1 MPDFRLVA
9 PFEPTGDQPA
19 AIDRLVDGL
28 GRGLKH
34 QTLLGATGTG
44 KTFTIART
52 IEAHNKP
59 TLVLAH
65 NKTLAAQLYA
75 EFREFFPDNAVEYFV
90 SYFDYYQPEAYLPRS
105 DTYIEKDSSR
115 NDEIDR
121 LRHAATHA
129 LFERRDVIIVASVS
143 CIYGLGAPVD
153 YGATVVRLRQGGSYR
168 RDTVLRQL
176 VDLQYQRNDQS
187 LTRARFRVRG
197 DTLEFQPASE
207 EIVVRVEFFGDEVER
222 ITEVDPLTG
231 ELLTERKEVNVYPA
245 SHYVTPADKMK
256 AAVVDIEAEMEERVG
271 QLEHEGRVL
280 EAARLRQRTTFDLEM
295 MRELGFCTGIENYS
309 RHLSRRE
316 AGSRPWTLLDYFPP
330 DWLLVVDESH
340 MTIPQVVGMYKN
352 DRTRKEILVDFGFRL
367 PSALD
372 NRPLTFE
379 EFEGHLNQVV
389 HMSATP
395 GPYELERSERI
406 AEQLIRP
413 TGIVDPQIDVRP
425 TDGQIDDLM
434 EEIRQRVEGG
444 GRALVTTLTKKMAED
459 LADYLKELGVKV
471 QYLHSE
477 VDTLERVAILRDLR
491 LGVYDVL
498 VGINLLREG
507 IDLPEVTLVAI
518 LDADKEGFLRSS
530 WSLIQMIGRA
540 ARNVGGKVVMYAD
553 TTTESMA
560 AAIEETNRRRG
571 IQEAYNREHGIQ
583 PTTIVKEI
591 HDLNERLRAVAET
604 TVVYT
609 SEREELAN
617 RALTMENTAAIEKL
631 LGRMETEM
639 RAAAKE
645 LDFERAAALRDEI
658 QNIRLR
664 VLEQDQSVIVGRAAE
679 RAAAGRG
686 AGLVGA
692 ADRKRSARADE
703 AAAAHQAFEVTSV
716 TVLPA
721 EEEPAATLDGDPHGH
736 DDEDD
741 AHDGATD
748 LNTASDWLPGIRD
761 EHDDQGR
768 GAAWRDRPAWDRTV
782 TPNIRRRTGVRP
794 SRRRR

>member
-1 MPDFRLVA
+1 MPDFKLVS

-19 AIDRLVDGL
+19 AIESLVKGL
-28 GRGLKH
+28 DEGLQH
-34 QTLLGATGTG
+34 QVLLGATGTG
-44 KTFTIART
+44 KTATAAWAIAQAKR
-52 IEAHNKP
+52 P

-75 EFREFFPDNAVEYFV
+75 EFREFFPENAVEYFV

-153 YGATVVRLRQGGSYR
+153 YGATVLRLKVGGQYR
-168 RDTVLRQL
+168 RDAVLRHL
-176 VDLQYQRNDQS
+176 VDLQYQRNDTA

-197 DTLEFQPASE
+197 DTLELQPASE
-207 EIVVRVEFFGDEVER
+207 ETLVRVEFFGDVVER
-222 ITEVDPLTG
+222 ITELDPLTG
-231 ELLTERKEVNVYPA
+231 ELLAERKEANVYPA
-245 SHYVTPADKMK
+245 SHYVTPADKLRE
-256 AAVVDIEAEMEERVG
+256 AIVDIEAEMEERVG
-271 QLEHEGRVL
+271 QLETEGRAL
-280 EAARLRQRTTFDLEM
+280 EGARLRQRTTFDLEM
-295 MRELGFCTGIENYS
+295 MRELGYCTGIENYS

-330 DWLLVVDESH
+330 DWLLIVDESH

-389 HMSATP
+389 YMSATP
-395 GPYELERSERI
+395 GPYELERSKRVVQ
-406 AEQLIRP
+406 QLIRP
-413 TGIVDPQIDVRP
+413 TGIVDPLISVRP
-425 TDGQIDDLM
+425 TENQIDDLL
-434 EEIRQRVEGG
+434 EEIKGRVERGE
-444 GRALVTTLTKKMAED
+444 RALVTTLTKKMAED

-491 LGVYDVL
+491 LGVFDVL

-518 LDADKEGFLRSS
+518 LDADKEGFLRSA

-540 ARNVGGKVVMYAD
+540 ARNTGGEVVMYAD
-553 TTTESMA
+553 TVTESMK
-560 AAIEETNRRRG
+560 AAIEETDRRRAY
-571 IQEAYNREHGIQ
+571 QAAYNEERGIE
-583 PTTIVKEI
+583 PKTIVKGI
-591 HDLNERLRAVAET
+591 RDLNERLRVVAES
-604 TVVYT
+604 TVVYA
-609 SEREELAN
+609 SEREGEFTETD
-617 RALTMENTAAIEKL
+617 RARVEAVVA
-631 LGRMETEM
+631 RMEAEM
-639 RAAAKE
+639 KAAAKQLE
-645 LDFERAAALRDEI
+645 FERAAALRDEI
-658 QNIRLR
+658 QQIRLR
-664 VLEQDQSVIVGRAAE
+664 VLEQDASITVGRAAE
-679 RAAAGRG
+679 RAARSTRDGTG
-686 AGLVGA
+686 GLTDA
-692 ADRKRSARADE
+692 ADRARGRRGT
-703 AAAAHQAFEVTSV
+703 AAAIAEAPVMEVTAV

-721 EEEPAATLDGDPHGH
+721 DEEPADTLDGVPGD
-736 DDEDD
+736 DAVDEDTI
-741 AHDGATD
+741 AA
-748 LNTASDWLPGIRD
+748 WLPGIRD
-761 EHDDQGR
+761 EHEDDAGWQAR
-768 GAAWRDRPAWDRTV
+768 WLDRPTWDRTV
-782 TPNIRRRTGVRP
+782 TPNIRRRTGQRP
-794 SRRRR
+794 TRRR

>member
-1 MPDFRLVA
+1 MPDFRFVA
-9 PFEPTGDQPA
+9 PFQPTGDQPQ

-28 GRGLKH
+28 QRGLRH

-44 KTFTIART
+44 KTATLAWT
-52 IEAHNKP
+52 IEKYQKP

-65 NKTLAAQLYA
+65 NKTLAAQLYS

-168 RDTVLRQL
+168 RDAVLRQL
-176 VDLQYQRNDQS
+176 VDLQYQRNDQA

-207 EIVVRVEFFGDEVER
+207 DHLVRVEFFGDEVER
-222 ITEVDPLTG
+222 ITELDPLTG
-231 ELLTERKEVNVYPA
+231 ELLAERKEVNVYPA

-256 AAVVDIEAEMEERVG
+256 EAIVDIEAEMEERVG
-271 QLEHEGRVL
+271 QLETEGRIL

-295 MRELGFCTGIENYS
+295 MRELGFCSGIENYS

-389 HMSATP
+389 YMSATP
-395 GPYELERSERI
+395 GPYELERSERV

-413 TGIVDPQIDVRP
+413 TGIVDPTIDVRQ
-425 TDGQIDDLM
+425 TDGQIDDLL
-434 EEIRQRVEGG
+434 EEIRLRVERGE
-444 GRALVTTLTKKMAED
+444 RALVTTLTKKMAED

-491 LGVYDVL
+491 LGVFDVL

-540 ARNVGGKVVMYAD
+540 ARNIGGKVVMYAD
-553 TTTESMA
+553 HTTESMA

-571 IQEAYNREHGIQ
+571 IQEAYNEERGIE
-583 PTTIVKEI
+583 PTTIVKGI
-591 HDLNERLRAVAET
+591 HDLNERLRVVAEST
-604 TVVYT
+604 PMYT
-609 SEREELAN
+609 SEREEMVG
-617 RALTMENTAAIEKL
+617 RALTLENTAAIEKL
-631 LGRMETEM
+631 VARMEAEM
-639 RAAAKE
+639 RGAAKE
-645 LDFERAAALRDEI
+645 LEFERAAALRDEI
-658 QNIRLR
+658 QQIRLR

-679 RAAAGRG
+679 RAARG
-686 AGLVGA
+686 GGLVDA
-692 ADRKRSARADE
+692 ADRKRTAVAVE
-703 AAAAHQAFEVTSV
+703 AAASGPAFEVTSV

-721 EEEPAATLDGDPHGH
+721 DEEPAANLDGVPGI
-736 DDEDD
+736 DE
-741 AHDGATD
+741 
-748 LNTASDWLPGIRD
+748 NTAADWLPGIRD
-761 EHDDQGR
+761 EHDDDGGWQAR
-768 GAAWRDRPAWDRTV
+768 WLDRPTWDRTV
-782 TPNIRRRTGVRP
+782 TPNVLKRTGSRP
-794 SRRRR
+794 NRRRR

>member
-1 MPDFRLVA
+1 MPDFKLVS

-19 AIDRLVDGL
+19 AIESLVKGL
-28 GRGLKH
+28 EQGLQH
-34 QTLLGATGTG
+34 QVLLGATGTG
-44 KTFTIART
+44 KTATAAWAIAQAKR
-52 IEAHNKP
+52 P

-75 EFREFFPDNAVEYFV
+75 EFREFFPENAVEYFV

-153 YGATVVRLRQGGSYR
+153 YGATVLRLKVGGQYR
-168 RDTVLRQL
+168 RDAVLRHL
-176 VDLQYQRNDQS
+176 VDLQYQRNDTA

-197 DTLEFQPASE
+197 DTLELQPASE
-207 EIVVRVEFFGDEVER
+207 ETLVRVEFLGDVVER
-222 ITEVDPLTG
+222 ITELDPLTG
-231 ELLTERKEVNVYPA
+231 ELLAERKEANVYPA
-245 SHYVTPADKMK
+245 SHYVTPADKLRE
-256 AAVVDIEAEMEERVG
+256 AIVDIEAEMEERVG
-271 QLEHEGRVL
+271 QLETEGRAL
-280 EAARLRQRTTFDLEM
+280 EGARLRQRTTFDLEM
-295 MRELGFCTGIENYS
+295 MRELGYCTGIENYS

-330 DWLLVVDESH
+330 DWLLIVDESH

-389 HMSATP
+389 YMSATP
-395 GPYELERSERI
+395 GPYELERSKRVVQ
-406 AEQLIRP
+406 QLIRP
-413 TGIVDPQIDVRP
+413 TGIVDPLISVRP
-425 TDGQIDDLM
+425 TENQIDDLL
-434 EEIRQRVEGG
+434 EEIKGRVERGE
-444 GRALVTTLTKKMAED
+444 RALVTTLTKKMAED

-491 LGVYDVL
+491 LGVFDVL

-518 LDADKEGFLRSS
+518 LDADKEGFLRSA

-540 ARNVGGKVVMYAD
+540 ARNTGGEVVMYAD
-553 TTTESMA
+553 TVTESMK
-560 AAIEETNRRRG
+560 AAIEETDRRRAY
-571 IQEAYNREHGIQ
+571 QAAYNKERGIE
-583 PTTIVKEI
+583 PKTIVKGI
-591 HDLNERLRAVAET
+591 RDLNERLRVVAES
-604 TVVYT
+604 TVVYA
-609 SEREELAN
+609 SEREGGFTETD
-617 RALTMENTAAIEKL
+617 RARVEAVVA
-631 LGRMETEM
+631 RMEAEM
-639 RAAAKE
+639 KAAAKQLE
-645 LDFERAAALRDEI
+645 FERAAALRDEI
-658 QNIRLR
+658 QQIRLR
-664 VLEQDQSVIVGRAAE
+664 VLEQDASITVGRAAE
-679 RAAAGRG
+679 RAARSTRDGTG
-686 AGLVGA
+686 GLTDA
-692 ADRKRSARADE
+692 ADRARGRRGTATAIAE
-703 AAAAHQAFEVTSV
+703 APVMEVTAV

-721 EEEPAATLDGDPHGH
+721 DEEPADTLDGVPGD
-736 DDEDD
+736 DAVDEDTI
-741 AHDGATD
+741 AA
-748 LNTASDWLPGIRD
+748 WLPGIRD
-761 EHDDQGR
+761 EHDDDAGWQAR
-768 GAAWRDRPAWDRTV
+768 WLDRPTWDRTV
-782 TPNIRRRTGVRP
+782 TPNIRRRTGQRP
-794 SRRRR
+794 TRRR

>member
-9 PFEPTGDQPA
+9 PFEPTGDQPK
-19 AIDRLVDGL
+19 AIEQLVDGL
-28 GRGLKH
+28 RKGLKH

-44 KTFTIART
+44 KTFTIAKA
-52 IEAHNKP
+52 IEAHQKP

-153 YGATVVRLRQGGSYR
+153 YGATVLRLRQGGSYR
-168 RDTVLRQL
+168 RDAVLRHL
-176 VDLQYQRNDQS
+176 VDLQYQRNDQA
-187 LTRARFRVRG
+187 LQRARFRVRG

-207 EIVVRVEFFGDEVER
+207 ETLVRIEFFGDEVER
-222 ITEVDPLTG
+222 ITELDPLTG
-231 ELLTERKEVNVYPA
+231 ELLAERKEVNVYPA
-245 SHYVTPADKMK
+245 SHYVTPQDKLK
-256 AAVVDIEAEMEERVG
+256 LAIVDIEAEMEERVA
-271 QLEHEGRVL
+271 EMEAEGRIL
-280 EAARLRQRTTFDLEM
+280 EAARLRQRTPFDLEM

-389 HMSATP
+389 YVSATP
-395 GPYELERSERI
+395 GPYELERSEQVV
-406 AEQLIRP
+406 EQLIRP
-413 TGIVDPQIDVRP
+413 TGIVDPPISVRP
-425 TDGQIDDLM
+425 TEGQIDDLL
-434 EEIRQRVEGG
+434 EEVRKRVERGE
-444 GRALVTTLTKKMAED
+444 RALVTTLTKRMAED
-459 LADYLKELGVKV
+459 LADYLRELGVKV

-491 LGVYDVL
+491 MGVYDVL

-507 IDLPEVTLVAI
+507 LDLPEVTLVAI
-518 LDADKEGFLRSS
+518 LDADKEGFLRSA

-540 ARNVGGKVVMYAD
+540 ARNVGGEVVMYAD
-553 TTTESMA
+553 TVTESMK
-560 AAIEETNRRRG
+560 AAIEETDRRRRA
-571 IQEAYNREHGIQ
+571 QQAYNQEKGIE
-583 PTTIVKEI
+583 PTTIVKGI
-591 HDLNERLRAVAET
+591 HDINDRLRAVAEST
-604 TVVYT
+604 IVYS
-609 SEREELAN
+609 SERRAQELAEAD
-617 RALTMENTAAIEKL
+617 RAEVERLVAKMEA
-631 LGRMETEM
+631 EM

-645 LDFERAAALRDEI
+645 LEFERAAALRDEI
-658 QNIRLR
+658 QQIRLR
-664 VLEQDQSVIVGRAAE
+664 VLEQDESVVVGRAAE
-679 RAAAGRG
+679 RAARERAG
-686 AGLVGA
+686 GLTGA
-692 ADRKRSARADE
+692 ADRRRAE
-703 AAAAHQAFEVTSV
+703 RAAAAAGPAMEVTSV
-716 TVLPA
+716 AVLEAEDLPA
-721 EEEPAATLDGDPHGH
+721 ETLDVEPEGVVAG
-736 DDEDD
+736 
-741 AHDGATD
+741 
-748 LNTASDWLPGIRD
+748 TASDWLPGIRD
-761 EHDDQGR
+761 EHDDETGWQAR
-768 GAAWRDRPAWDRTV
+768 WLDRPTWDRTV
-782 TPNIRRRTGVRP
+782 TPNVRRRTGQRP
-794 SRRRR
+794 GRRGPRRGY

>member
-9 PFEPTGDQPA
+9 PFEPTGDQPK
-19 AIDRLVDGL
+19 AIDQLVDGL
-28 GRGLKH
+28 AKGLKH
-34 QTLLGATGTG
+34 QTLLGVTGSG
-44 KTFTIART
+44 KTFTLSKV
-52 IEAHNKP
+52 IEAHKKP

-176 VDLQYQRNDQS
+176 VDLQYQRNDQA
-187 LTRARFRVRG
+187 LQRARFRVRG

-207 EIVVRVEFFGDEVER
+207 ETVVRVEFFGEEVER

-231 ELLTERKEVNVYPA
+231 ELLAVRKEVNVYPA

-256 AAVVDIEAEMEERVG
+256 LAIVSIEEEMEER
-271 QLEHEGRVL
+271 LAEMEAEGRVL

-309 RHLSRRE
+309 RHLSQRE
-316 AGSRPWTLLDYFPP
+316 PGSRPWTLLDYFPP

-395 GPYELERSERI
+395 GPYEHERSQRVV
-406 AEQLIRP
+406 EQLIRP
-413 TGIVDPQIDVRP
+413 TGVVDPEIEVRG
-425 TDGQIDDLM
+425 TEGQIDDLM
-434 EEIRQRVEGG
+434 EEVRLRVERGE
-444 GRALVTTLTKKMAED
+444 RSLVTTLTKKMAED
-459 LADYLKELGVKV
+459 LTDYLRELGVKV

-491 LGVYDVL
+491 LGVFDVL

-540 ARNVGGKVVMYAD
+540 ARNTGGRVVMYAD
-553 TTTESMA
+553 RTTESMA
-560 AAIEETNRRRG
+560 AAIDETNRRRA
-571 IQEAYNREHGIQ
+571 IQVAYNTAHGIE
-583 PTTIVKEI
+583 PRTIVKEI
-591 HDLNERLRAVAET
+591 HDLNERLRTVAES
-604 TVVYT
+604 TVVYS
-609 SEREELAN
+609 SERQDLAG
-617 RALTMENTAAIEKL
+617 RALSMENTKAIEKL
-631 LGRMETEM
+631 VARMETEM

-645 LDFERAAALRDEI
+645 LDFERAAALRDEV

-664 VLEQDQSVIVGRAAE
+664 VLEQDASLIVGRAAE
-679 RAAAGRG
+679 RAAASRGSGLAGAAERKRG
-686 AGLVGA
+686 A
-692 ADRKRSARADE
+692 RREE
-703 AAAAHQAFEVTSV
+703 ALGEGQAFEVTSV

-721 EEEPAATLDGDPHGH
+721 EDEPAATLDADPHGH
-736 DDEDD
+736 DGG
-741 AHDGATD
+741 ADGTD
-748 LNTASDWLPGIRD
+748 MNTASDWLPGIRD
-761 EHDDQGR
+761 EHEDTGR
-768 GAAWRDRPAWDRTV
+768 TAAWRDRPTWDRTV
-782 TPNIRRRTGVRP
+782 TPNIRSRTGTRP
-794 SRRRR
+794 GRRRR

>member
-1 MPDFRLVA
+1 MPDFKLVA
-9 PFEPTGDQPA
+9 PFEPTGDQPQ
-19 AIDRLVDGL
+19 AIEKLVDGL
-28 GRGLKH
+28 GKGLKH

-52 IEAHNKP
+52 IEQHQKP

-75 EFREFFPDNAVEYFV
+75 EFREFFPENAVEYFV

-176 VDLQYQRNDQS
+176 VDLQYQRNDQALS
-187 LTRARFRVRG
+187 RARFRVRG

-207 EIVVRVEFFGDEVER
+207 ETLVRVEFFGDEVER

-231 ELLTERKEVNVYPA
+231 ELLHERKEVNVYPA

-256 AAVVDIEAEMEERVG
+256 AAIVDIELEMEERVG
-271 QLEHEGRVL
+271 ELEAEGRIL

-309 RHLSRRE
+309 RHLSRRD

-395 GPYELERSERI
+395 GPYEHERSQRVV
-406 AEQLIRP
+406 EQLIRP
-413 TGIVDPQIDVRP
+413 TGVVDPIIDVRP

-434 EEIRQRVEGG
+434 EEIRQRVERGE
-444 GRALVTTLTKKMAED
+444 RALVTTLTKKMAED
-459 LADYLKELGVKV
+459 LADYLRELGVKV

-491 LGVYDVL
+491 LGVFDVL

-540 ARNVGGKVVMYAD
+540 ARNIGGRVVMYAD
-553 TTTESMA
+553 RTTESMA

-571 IQEAYNREHGIQ
+571 VQEAYNTEHGIE

-591 HDLNERLRAVAET
+591 HDLNERLRYVAEST
-604 TVVYT
+604 PMYT
-609 SEREELAN
+609 SEREELAG
-617 RALTMENTAAIEKL
+617 RALTLDNTAAIEKL
-631 LGRMETEM
+631 VARMETEM

-664 VLEQDQSVIVGRAAE
+664 VLEQDASIVVGRAAE
-679 RAAAGRG
+679 RAAATRS

-692 ADRKRSARADE
+692 ADRKRSARASE
-703 AAAAHQAFEVTSV
+703 ALAEAPAFEVTSV

-721 EEEPAATLDGDPHGH
+721 EEEPSETLDENPFGDGQ
-736 DDEDD
+736 
-741 AHDGATD
+741 TD
-748 LNTASDWLPGIRD
+748 PNTASDWLPGIRD
-761 EHDDQGR
+761 EHEDSGR
-768 GAAWRDRPAWDRTV
+768 GAAWRDRPTWDRSV
-782 TPNIRRRTGVRP
+782 TPNVRRRTGTRP
-794 SRRRR
+794 PRRRR

>member
-1 MPDFRLVA
+1 MPDFDLVA
-9 PFEPTGDQPA
+9 PFEPTGDQPD
-19 AIDRLVDGL
+19 AIDKLADGVA
-28 GRGLKH
+28 RGLRH

-44 KTFTIART
+44 KTFTLASVIAKANR
-52 IEAHNKP
+52 P

-75 EFREFFPDNAVEYFV
+75 EFREFFPNNAVEYFV

-153 YGATVVRLRQGGSYR
+153 YGATVLKLRVGGKYR
-168 RDTVLRQL
+168 RDAVLRHL
-176 VDLQYQRNDQS
+176 VDLQYQRNDQAMS
-187 LTRARFRVRG
+187 RARFRVRG
-197 DTLEFQPASE
+197 DTLELQPASE
-207 EIVVRVEFFGDEVER
+207 DRLVRVEFFGDEVER
-222 ITEVDPLTG
+222 ITELDPLTG
-231 ELLTERKEVNVYPA
+231 ELLAERKEANVYPA
-245 SHYVTPADKMK
+245 SHYVTPQDKLRE
-256 AAVVDIEAEMEERVG
+256 AIRDIDLEMEDRVG
-271 QLEHEGRVL
+271 ELETEGRVL

-295 MRELGFCTGIENYS
+295 MRELGYCTGIENYS

-379 EFEGHLNQVV
+379 EFETSV
-389 HMSATP
+389 HQAVYMSATP

-406 AEQLIRP
+406 VQQLIRP
-413 TGIVDPQIDVRP
+413 TGVVDPHIRVRP
-425 TDGQIDDLM
+425 TEGQIDDLL
-434 EEIRQRVEGG
+434 EEIRQRVERGE
-444 GRALVTTLTKKMAED
+444 RALVTTLTKKMAED
-459 LADYLKELGVKV
+459 LTDYLKELGVKV

-518 LDADKEGFLRSS
+518 LDADKEGFLRSA

-540 ARNVGGKVVMYAD
+540 ARNIGGEVVMYAD
-553 TTTESMA
+553 RMTESMQV
-560 AAIEETNRRRG
+560 AIEETNRRRA
-571 IQEAYNREHGIQ
+571 IQEAYNTERGIE

-591 HDLNERLRAVAET
+591 HDLNMRLHSVAES
-604 TVVYT
+604 TVVYA
-609 SEREELAN
+609 SERGGELSDADK
-617 RALTMENTAAIEKL
+617 AKVEAHIA
-631 LGRMETEM
+631 RMEAEM
-639 RAAAKE
+639 KAAAKE
-645 LDFERAAALRDEI
+645 LEFERAAALRDEV
-658 QNIRLR
+658 QQIRLR
-664 VLEQDQSVIVGRAAE
+664 VLEQDASIIIGRAAE
-679 RAAAGRG
+679 RAASGG
-686 AGLVGA
+686 GLQGA
-692 ADRKRSARADE
+692 AERARGRRRDSAAVEDVGM
-703 AAAAHQAFEVTSV
+703 QVMSV

-721 EEEPAATLDGDPHGH
+721 DEEPAATLDGEPGGS
-736 DDEDD
+736 
-741 AHDGATD
+741 DG
-748 LNTASDWLPGIRD
+748 TASDWLPGIRD
-761 EHDDQGR
+761 EHED
-768 GAAWRDRPAWDRTV
+768 PAGWQSRLLDKPTWDRTV
-782 TPNIRRRTGVRP
+782 TPNVIKRTGTRAPRP
-794 SRRRR
+794 GRRRR

>member
-1 MPDFRLVA
+1 MPDFKLVS

-19 AIDRLVDGL
+19 AIESLVKGL
-28 GRGLKH
+28 EQGLQH
-34 QTLLGATGTG
+34 QVLLGATGTG
-44 KTFTIART
+44 KTATAAWAIAQAKR
-52 IEAHNKP
+52 P

-75 EFREFFPDNAVEYFV
+75 EFREFFPENAVEYFV

-153 YGATVVRLRQGGSYR
+153 YGATVLRLKVGGQYR
-168 RDTVLRQL
+168 RDAVLRHL
-176 VDLQYQRNDQS
+176 VDLQYQRNDTA

-197 DTLEFQPASE
+197 DTLELQPASE
-207 EIVVRVEFFGDEVER
+207 ETLVRVEFFGDVVER
-222 ITEVDPLTG
+222 ITELDPLTG
-231 ELLTERKEVNVYPA
+231 ELLAERKEANVYPA
-245 SHYVTPADKMK
+245 SHYVTPADKLRE
-256 AAVVDIEAEMEERVG
+256 AIVDIEAEMEERVG
-271 QLEHEGRVL
+271 QLETEGRAL
-280 EAARLRQRTTFDLEM
+280 EGARLRQRTTFDLEM
-295 MRELGFCTGIENYS
+295 MRELGYCTGIENYS

-330 DWLLVVDESH
+330 DWLLIVDESH

-389 HMSATP
+389 YMSATP
-395 GPYELERSERI
+395 GPYELERSKRVVQ
-406 AEQLIRP
+406 QLIRP
-413 TGIVDPQIDVRP
+413 TGIVDPLISVRP
-425 TDGQIDDLM
+425 TENQIDDLL
-434 EEIRQRVEGG
+434 EEIKGRVERGE
-444 GRALVTTLTKKMAED
+444 RALVTTLTKKMAED

-491 LGVYDVL
+491 LGVFDVL

-518 LDADKEGFLRSS
+518 LDADKEGFLRSA

-540 ARNVGGKVVMYAD
+540 ARNTGGEVVMYAD
-553 TTTESMA
+553 TVTESMK
-560 AAIEETNRRRG
+560 AAIEETDRRRAY
-571 IQEAYNREHGIQ
+571 QAAYNKERGIE
-583 PTTIVKEI
+583 PKTIVKGI
-591 HDLNERLRAVAET
+591 RDLNERLRVVAES
-604 TVVYT
+604 TVVYA
-609 SEREELAN
+609 SEREGEFTETD
-617 RALTMENTAAIEKL
+617 RARVEAVVA
-631 LGRMETEM
+631 RMEAEM
-639 RAAAKE
+639 KAAAKQLE
-645 LDFERAAALRDEI
+645 FERAAALRDEI
-658 QNIRLR
+658 QQIRLR
-664 VLEQDQSVIVGRAAE
+664 VLEQDASITVGRAAE
-679 RAAAGRG
+679 RAARSTRDGTG
-686 AGLVGA
+686 GLTDA
-692 ADRKRSARADE
+692 ADRARGRRGT
-703 AAAAHQAFEVTSV
+703 AAAIAEAPMMEVTAV

-721 EEEPAATLDGDPHGH
+721 DEEPADTLDGVPGD
-736 DDEDD
+736 DAVDEDTI
-741 AHDGATD
+741 AA
-748 LNTASDWLPGIRD
+748 WLPGIRD
-761 EHDDQGR
+761 EHDDDAGWQAR
-768 GAAWRDRPAWDRTV
+768 WLDRPTWDRTV
-782 TPNIRRRTGVRP
+782 TPNIRRRTGQRP
-794 SRRRR
+794 TRRR

>member
-1 MPDFRLVA
+1 VPDFRLVA
-9 PFEPTGDQPA
+9 PFEPTGDQPQ
-19 AIDRLVDGL
+19 AIDKLSDAL
-28 GRGLKH
+28 GRGVRH

-44 KTFTIART
+44 KTHTIARV
-52 IEAHNKP
+52 IERHKKP

-153 YGATVVRLRQGGSYR
+153 YGATVLRMRVGGQYR
-168 RDTVLRQL
+168 RDAVLRHL
-176 VDLQYQRNDQS
+176 VDLQYQRNDQA

-207 EIVVRVEFFGDEVER
+207 ETLVRVEFFGDEVER
-222 ITEVDPLTG
+222 ITELDPLTG
-231 ELLTERKEVNVYPA
+231 ELLAERKEVNVYPA
-245 SHYVTPADKMK
+245 THYVTPADKLK
-256 AAVVDIEAEMEERVG
+256 LAIVDIEQEMEERVG
-271 QLEHEGRVL
+271 ELEAEGRAL

-389 HMSATP
+389 YMSATP
-395 GPYELERSERI
+395 GPYELERSEQI
-406 AEQLIRP
+406 VEQLVRP
-413 TGIVDPQIDVRP
+413 TGIVDPVIHVRP
-425 TDGQIDDLM
+425 TEGQIDDLL
-434 EEIRQRVEGG
+434 EEIRARVDRGE
-444 GRALVTTLTKKMAED
+444 RALVTTLTKKMAED

-518 LDADKEGFLRSS
+518 LDADKEGFLRSA

-540 ARNVGGKVVMYAD
+540 ARNVGGEVVMYAD
-553 TTTESMA
+553 TRTESMK
-560 AAIEETNRRRG
+560 AAIDETNRRRAV
-571 IQEAYNREHGIQ
+571 QAAYNQEKGIE
-583 PTTIVKEI
+583 PRTIIKEI
-591 HDLNERLRAVAET
+591 HDLNERLRVVAES

-609 SEREELAN
+609 GERGRDLSELDRERVEQLLAQ
-617 RALTMENTAAIEKL
+617 
-631 LGRMETEM
+631 METEM
-639 RAAAKE
+639 KAAARE
-645 LDFERAAALRDEI
+645 LEFERAAALRDEI
-658 QNIRLR
+658 QQVRLR
-664 VLEQDQSVIVGRAAE
+664 VLEQDASVAVARAAE
-679 RAAAGRG
+679 RAAAGAGARG
-686 AGLVGA
+686 GGLEGA
-692 ADRKRSARADE
+692 AERKRARVAADARAE
-703 AAAAHQAFEVTSV
+703 APAFEVTSV

-721 EEEPAATLDGDPHGH
+721 EEEPVETLDGEP
-736 DDEDD
+736 
-741 AHDGATD
+741 AGAS
-748 LNTASDWLPGIRD
+748 TASDWLPGIRD
-761 EHDDQGR
+761 EHDEDGGWQAR
-768 GAAWRDRPAWDRTV
+768 WLDRQTWDHTV
-782 TPNIRRRTGVRP
+782 TPNVIRRTGERRP
-794 SRRRR
+794 RRGGRRRGY

>member
-1 MPDFRLVA
+1 MPDFKLVS

-19 AIDRLVDGL
+19 AIESLVKGL
-28 GRGLKH
+28 EQGLQH
-34 QTLLGATGTG
+34 QVLLGATGTG
-44 KTFTIART
+44 KTATAAWAIAQAKR
-52 IEAHNKP
+52 P

-75 EFREFFPDNAVEYFV
+75 EFREFFPENAVEYFV

-153 YGATVVRLRQGGSYR
+153 YGATVLRLKVGGQYR
-168 RDTVLRQL
+168 RDAVLRHL
-176 VDLQYQRNDQS
+176 VDLQYQRNDTA

-197 DTLEFQPASE
+197 DTLELQPASE
-207 EIVVRVEFFGDEVER
+207 ETLVRVEFFGDVVER
-222 ITEVDPLTG
+222 ITELDPLTG
-231 ELLTERKEVNVYPA
+231 ELLAERKEANVYPA
-245 SHYVTPADKMK
+245 SHYVTPADKLRE
-256 AAVVDIEAEMEERVG
+256 AIVDIEAEMEERVG
-271 QLEHEGRVL
+271 QLETEGRAL
-280 EAARLRQRTTFDLEM
+280 EGARLRQRTTFDLEM
-295 MRELGFCTGIENYS
+295 MRELGYCTGIENYS

-330 DWLLVVDESH
+330 DWLLIVDESH

-389 HMSATP
+389 YMSATP
-395 GPYELERSERI
+395 GPYELERSKRVVQ
-406 AEQLIRP
+406 QLIRP
-413 TGIVDPQIDVRP
+413 TGIVDPLISVRP
-425 TDGQIDDLM
+425 TENQIDDLL
-434 EEIRQRVEGG
+434 EEIKGRVERGE
-444 GRALVTTLTKKMAED
+444 RALVTTLTKKMAED

-491 LGVYDVL
+491 LGVFDVL

-518 LDADKEGFLRSS
+518 LDADKEGFLRSA

-540 ARNVGGKVVMYAD
+540 ARNTGGEVVMYAD
-553 TTTESMA
+553 TVTESMK
-560 AAIEETNRRRG
+560 AAIEETDRRRAY
-571 IQEAYNREHGIQ
+571 QAAYNKERGIE
-583 PTTIVKEI
+583 PKTIVKGI
-591 HDLNERLRAVAET
+591 RDLNERLRVVAES
-604 TVVYT
+604 TVVYA
-609 SEREELAN
+609 SEREGEFTETD
-617 RALTMENTAAIEKL
+617 RARVEAVVA
-631 LGRMETEM
+631 RMEAEM
-639 RAAAKE
+639 KAAAKQLE
-645 LDFERAAALRDEI
+645 FERAAALRDEI
-658 QNIRLR
+658 QQIRLR
-664 VLEQDQSVIVGRAAE
+664 VLEQDASITVGRAAE
-679 RAAAGRG
+679 RAARSTRDGTG
-686 AGLVGA
+686 GLTDA
-692 ADRKRSARADE
+692 ADRARGRRGT
-703 AAAAHQAFEVTSV
+703 AAAIAEAPVMEVTAV

-721 EEEPAATLDGDPHGH
+721 DEEPADTLDGVPGD
-736 DDEDD
+736 DAVDEDTI
-741 AHDGATD
+741 AA
-748 LNTASDWLPGIRD
+748 WLPGIRD
-761 EHDDQGR
+761 EHDDDAGWQAR
-768 GAAWRDRPAWDRTV
+768 WLDRPTWDRTV
-782 TPNIRRRTGVRP
+782 TPNIRRRTGQRP
-794 SRRRR
+794 TRRR

>member
-1 MPDFRLVA
+1 MPDFRFVA
-9 PFEPTGDQPA
+9 PFQPTGDQPQ

-28 GRGLKH
+28 QRGVRH

-44 KTFTIART
+44 KTATLAWT
-52 IEAHNKP
+52 IEKYQKP

-65 NKTLAAQLYA
+65 NKTLAAQLYS

-153 YGATVVRLRQGGSYR
+153 YGATVVRLRKGGSYR
-168 RDTVLRQL
+168 RDAVLRQL
-176 VDLQYQRNDQS
+176 VDLQYQRNDQA

-207 EIVVRVEFFGDEVER
+207 DHLVRVEFFGDEVER
-222 ITEVDPLTG
+222 ITELDPLTG
-231 ELLTERKEVNVYPA
+231 ELLAERNEVNVYPA

-256 AAVVDIEAEMEERVG
+256 EALVDIEAEMEERVG
-271 QLEHEGRVL
+271 QLETEGRIL

-340 MTIPQVVGMYKN
+340 MTVPQVVGMYKN

-389 HMSATP
+389 YMSATP
-395 GPYELERSERI
+395 GPYELERSERVV
-406 AEQLIRP
+406 EQLIRP
-413 TGIVDPQIDVRP
+413 TGIVDPVIDVRQ
-425 TDGQIDDLM
+425 TDGQIDDLL
-434 EEIRQRVEGG
+434 EEIRIRVEKGE
-444 GRALVTTLTKKMAED
+444 RALVTTLTKKMAED

-491 LGVYDVL
+491 LGVFDVL

-553 TTTESMA
+553 RTTESMA

-571 IQEAYNREHGIQ
+571 IQETYNEERGIE
-583 PTTIVKEI
+583 PTTIVKGI
-591 HDLNERLRAVAET
+591 HDLNERLRTVAEST
-604 TVVYT
+604 IVYT
-609 SEREELAN
+609 SERDEMVG
-617 RALTMENTAAIEKL
+617 RALTVENTAAIEKL
-631 LGRMETEM
+631 VTRMEAEM

-645 LDFERAAALRDEI
+645 LEFERAAALRDEI
-658 QNIRLR
+658 QQIRLR

-679 RAAAGRG
+679 RAAARAG
-686 AGLVGA
+686 GLVDA
-692 ADRKRSARADE
+692 ADRKRSAL
-703 AAAAHQAFEVTSV
+703 AAAEVEGRAFEVTSV

-721 EEEPAATLDGDPHGH
+721 DEEPAANLDGVPGI
-736 DDEDD
+736 DE
-741 AHDGATD
+741 
-748 LNTASDWLPGIRD
+748 NTAADWLPGIKD
-761 EHDDQGR
+761 EHDDDGTGWQAR
-768 GAAWRDRPAWDRTV
+768 WLDRPTWDRTV
-782 TPNIRRRTGVRP
+782 TPNVRRRTGTRP
-794 SRRRR
+794 PRRRR